1 MSAESA
7 SAPGHPTPHHHP
19 AGHHADGHQGG
30 HEEPHAVGGHG
41 SFKGY
46 MTGFV
51 LSVILTAI
59 PFILV
64 MGNLLSNNVATIVI
78 ILALGAV
85 QIVVHMVYFLHM
97 NTKSE
102 EGWMIM
108 SLIFTVTLVVIT
120 LVGSIWIMYHLDT
133 NMMPMSE
140 QEMRHHP

>member
-7 SAPGHPTPHHHP
+7 SASDHTAAHHR
-19 AGHHADGHQGG
+19 HHDDV
-30 HEEPHAVGGHG
+30 HAVGGHG
-41 SFKGY
+41 TFKGY

-64 MGNLLSNNVATIVI
+64 MGNLISNNVATIVI
-78 ILALGAV
+78 ILALGSI

-108 SLIFTVTLVVIT
+108 ALIFTVTLVVIT

-133 NMMPMSE
+133 NMMPMTE
-140 QEMRHHP
+140 HDMRHHP

>member
-1 MSAESA
+1 MSAETASA
-7 SAPGHPTPHHHP
+7 SDHAGTHHGH
-19 AGHHADGHQGG
+19 DDDQ
-30 HEEPHAVGGHG
+30 HAVGGHG

-64 MGNLLSNNVATIVI
+64 MGNLISNNVATIVI
-78 ILALGAV
+78 ILALGSV

-108 SLIFTVTLVVIT
+108 ALIFTVTLVVIT

-133 NMMPMSE
+133 NMMPMTE
-140 QEMRHHP
+140 HDMRHHP